1 MYKITYL
8 GKRIDG
14 KYERR
19 SWLKRTW
26 CLFLYKLQ
34 RTLRVMGILVIV
46 AWFGLGCLRFGIAYA
61 HGTEISYIA
70 PVAFAATVPTDG
82 VTKAQD
88 IVINEIAAC
97 ETQGVAEPDS
107 AIILDTNGRM
117 SIGAWMYQ
125 IKTIQQ
131 YEKEMTGKDI
141 DRVEAINIAT
151 NHQEAMELTRYIIFT
166 DHAWNNWYNCAAK
179 LDTASKVDLISAM
192 TN

>member
-1 MYKITYL
+1 MKVYYL
-8 GKRIDG
+8 GRRIDG

-19 SWLKRTW
+19 NWIKRTW
-26 CLFLYKLQ
+26 SLFLYRLQ
-34 RTLRVMGILVIV
+34 RTLRVAGVLMLI
-46 AWFGLGCLRFGIAYA
+46 AWFGIGCLKFGIAYA
-61 HGTEISYIA
+61 HGTEISYVA
-70 PVAFAATVPTDG
+70 PVAFAETVPTDG

-107 AIILDTNGRM
+107 AIILDTNGQM

-125 IKTIQQ
+125 ITTVQR

-141 DRVEAINIAT
+141 NRVAAINIAT

-166 DHAWNNWYNCAAK
+166 DHACNNWYNCANK
-179 LDTASKVDLISAM
+179 LDTASKVKLIEAISQ
-192 TN
+192 